1 MTNLFIAGG
10 LFALLVPSLFV
21 VLAAERITTFG
32 QSQNATRNRVLFL
45 LLTTIAILLLFSI
58 NAQSFVDGDY
68 PLPMLFLFPTLEG
81 LLALSIICWRDVLSI
96 WKKNRVLVSG
106 LLIATMILI
115 ISLGRFP
122 GTTFVPIAIPMLA
135 LLTALIWEVIQRSSI
150 RILEA
155 GGILIAGF
163 LFLDAVGITSN
174 PTVTGT
180 GWLKTSVTLAR
191 HLGVIFA
198 LILIA
203 ALIHRMQKGSSA
215 DNKPLSSSGTGIAIL
230 LLLALASV
238 EVRDAVLVKATGR
251 AAEDHLPFI
260 EILLAIL
267 TGMILIGVSSKH
279 KRYTAI
285 VYTILIPMLLL
296 GSYSAGWLLE
306 PQVITQS
313 RADHL
318 SQAIE
323 RFQGEQGIY
332 PANLET
338 LTPRYMPYI
347 LGPLTGRG
355 QVWCYQS
362 GADFYRLGY
371 AYYQRYYGPTF
382 PTPHSE
388 VVIHTAAGEPPEGPW
403 MCDEELAKNQPR
415 LGL

>member
-1 MTNLFIAGG
+1 MTSIFIAGG
-10 LFALLVPSLFV
+10 LLALMVPALFV

-45 LLTTIAILLLFSI
+45 LLSTIGLLLLFSI

-68 PLPMLFLFPTLEG
+68 SLLMLILFPTLTG
-81 LLALSIICWRDVLSI
+81 LLALCIIRWREILTI
-96 WKKNRVLVSG
+96 WKMSRVLISG
-106 LLIATMILI
+106 LLIATIALI
-115 ISLGRFP
+115 ISLGRAP
-122 GTTFVPIAIPMLA
+122 VVNFVPLAIPILA
-135 LLTALIWEVIQRSSI
+135 LLTALSWEVIQRASI
-150 RILEA
+150 RIVEV

-174 PTVTGT
+174 PTVTAAD
-180 GWLKTSVTLAR
+180 WLNTSLSFVR
-191 HLGVIFA
+191 VLGVLLA
-198 LILIA
+198 LILVA
-203 ALIHRMQKGSSA
+203 ALIHRIQTGGSP

-251 AAEDHLPFI
+251 AAEDHFPLI

-279 KRYTAI
+279 KRYAAI
-285 VYTILIPMLLL
+285 VYTILIPILLL
-296 GSYSAGWLLE
+296 GAYSAGWLLE

-371 AYYQRYYGPTF
+371 AYYQRYHGPTF
-382 PTPHSE
+382 PTGYSE
-388 VVIHTAAGEPPEGPW
+388 VRIHAAAGEPPEGPW
-403 MCDEELAKNQPR
+403 MCDEELAKHQSR